1 MKSKEKKYK
10 IIIKMNILLLT
21 DENWDNF
28 AIIKK
33 RISYLEEN
41 TRVNVLYT
49 KKTQVISN
57 MCAENMLHIL
67 RRSINQKE
75 KEEDLMNLLKIMDYV
90 IIFHNFTE
98 YNNPCSFI
106 REACELNKIPIFI
119 FSEAFSGF
127 LHNDNYFSS
136 KFKKCISEINKT
148 NVAKILKIPSIK
160 IENYSEFIES
170 KTIENVI
177 NGIRNNYNTIN
188 NIKETKSIKFLY
200 DRNENK
206 CIKQIKKQEKEMA
219 YLDYSRSKS
228 KWIKEVIPKS

>member
-1 MKSKEKKYK
+1 
-10 IIIKMNILLLT
+10 MNVLLLT

-49 KKTQVISN
+49 RKTQVISN

-67 RRSINQKE
+67 RRTINQNE
-75 KEEDLMNLLKIMDYV
+75 KEEDLLNLLKIMDYV

-106 REACELNKIPIFI
+106 KEACEINKIPIFI

-127 LHNDNYFSS
+127 LYNDNYLSS

-148 NVAKILKIPSIK
+148 TAAKILKIPNIK

-170 KTIENVI
+170 KSLENII
-177 NGIRNNYNTIN
+177 NSIRHNYNTIN
-188 NIKETKSIKFLY
+188 STKETKSIKFLY

-206 CIKQIKKQEKEMA
+206 SLKQIKKQAKEMA